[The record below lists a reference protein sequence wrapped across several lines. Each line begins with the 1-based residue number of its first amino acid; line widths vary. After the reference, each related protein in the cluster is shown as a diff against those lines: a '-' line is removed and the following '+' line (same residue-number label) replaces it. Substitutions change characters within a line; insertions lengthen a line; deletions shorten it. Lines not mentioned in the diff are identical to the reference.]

1 MVWAKPEYSKERVK
15 RAGVFLIEDIEFLD
29 EDYMDRLNEA
39 FAVLNNWRASH
50 GYPVNTFQAT
60 LRAKLKR
67 LGIKATVAQRLKR
80 TPSILS
86 KLSLNPNMSLS
97 RMQDI
102 GGLRAVVP
110 TNTAVYDLRDQFL
123 ASRFEHELV
132 GDKDY
137 IREPKPSGYRGIH
150 LIYRYNNRKGEGP
163 LYKGLQ
169 VEIQLRSKVQ
179 HSWATAVE
187 TAGLFLG
194 QALKSSIGNAR
205 WLEFFAYAS
214 SAFAIMER
222 TPVFEGHRDLTAGDV
237 FNHVNQLEVE
247 LGVINSLNMYK
258 AIVDYQGPEKDGSHY
273 YLMRLD
279 PAVQHASIKGF
290 TRADLAKAT
299 EEYLAEERSVSD
311 QPGSGV
317 QVVLVAAQS
326 LGALKRAYPNY
337 FMDTAEFV
345 ARLKRIR
352 KLVSPA
358 MSSDYKI
365 ANQLLKGMSAPK
377 TDVNSPPLAP
387 ALAAILGL
395 PSGD

>member
-15 RAGVFLIEDIEFLD
+15 RAGAFLNAKIDVLD
-29 EDYMDRLNEA
+29 DDYMDRLDEA
-39 FAVLNNWRASH
+39 FRVLNNWRSSH

-86 KLSLNPNMSLS
+86 KLRLNPNMSLS

-137 IREPKPSGYRGIH
+137 ILEPKPSGYRGIH

-205 WLEFFAYAS
+205 WLEFFSYAS

-222 TPVFEGHRDLTAGDV
+222 TPVFKGHRDLTTGDI

-247 LGVINSLNMYK
+247 LGVIDSLNMYK

-273 YLMRLD
+273 YLLRLD
-279 PAVQHASIKGF
+279 PAVKHASIKGF

-326 LGALKRAYPNY
+326 LESLKRAYPNY

-358 MSSDYKI
+358 MASEYQI
-365 ANQLLKGMSAPK
+365 ANKILKGMSAPK
-377 TDVNSPPLAP
+377 AEVDSPPLAP
-387 ALAAILGL
+387 ALAAMLGL